1 MKIKVPETEDPTF
14 FRLPL
19 ITSGLYIFYA
29 YLRKMSHTKSI
40 PSNR

>member
-19 ITSGLYIFYA
+19 TSSGLYIFCA
-29 YLRKMSHTKSI
+29 YLGRMSHTKSI